1 MNDDASDIDAVR
13 GRRDERAFG
22 RLYDRHTPYLYRFAL
37 RLAGGDEVLAQELV
51 HDAWVIAVERL
62 DRYEGRSAL
71 RVWLGGILVNRAR
84 LSWREQERDQIE
96 LSEVPL
102 GAGDAVLDF
111 ALHRVD
117 LERAMSALPTR
128 ARHVFVMHD
137 VEGYTHEDI
146 AELLGIEPGTSKSQL
161 SRARALLRAR
171 LEGPKGATP

>member
-1 MNDDASDIDAVR
+1 MSSEDAADIEAVR
-13 GRRDERAFG
+13 TNRNDRAFG

-37 RLAGGDEVLAQELV
+37 RLAGNDDVLAQELV

-62 DRYEGRSAL
+62 GRFEGRSAF

-84 LSWREQERDQIE
+84 LSWREQEREQIE
-96 LSEVPL
+96 LSEVPI
-102 GAGDAVLDF
+102 GIADKALDF
-111 ALHRVD
+111 TLHRID
-117 LERAMSALPTR
+117 LDNALGTLPAR

-161 SRARALLRAR
+161 SRARAMLRAR
-171 LEGPKGATP
+171 LEPKGASS

>member
-1 MNDDASDIDAVR
+1 MSDETDIEAVR
-13 GRRDERAFG
+13 KHRDDRAFE
-22 RLYDRHTPYLYRFAL
+22 RLYDRHTPYLYRFAM
-37 RLAGGDEVLAQELV
+37 RLAGGDETLAQELV
-51 HDAWVIAVERL
+51 HDAWVTGVERL

-84 LSWREQERDQIE
+84 LSWRENERDRIAIDD
-96 LSEVPL
+96 VPI
-102 GAGDAVLDF
+102 GVSDAALDF
-111 ALHRVD
+111 TLHRVD
-117 LERAMSALPTR
+117 LDRAISRLPER

-171 LEGPKGATP
+171 LEDPKGASS